1 MIILSGITV
10 LAQIYESE
18 TSLVYRG
25 IINDTYQPVILKLLK
40 EDYPAPG
47 EIIRYRQEYEIT
59 HNLNID
65 GVIKAYDLQPYHNT
79 MVMIL
84 EDFGGK
90 SLNILPQRYPLDL
103 AKFLPIAIQ
112 ITEILG
118 QIHHHNIIHK
128 DINPSNI
135 AINPETGQ
143 LKIIDFGISTI
154 LSRENPTLTSPNVLE
169 GTLAYI
175 SPEQTGRMNRAIDYR
190 TDFYSLGVTFYELLT
205 SQLPFTT
212 TEAMELV
219 HCHIAKQPIPPHIIN
234 PEIPLVVS
242 EIVMKL
248 LAKTA
253 EERYQSAL
261 GIHDDLVLCLI
272 QLETGEGIEYFV
284 PGEQDISSKFQIPQK
299 LYGRDDEIKDLL
311 RAFNRVCQGNKSE
324 MMLVSGYSGIGKS
337 ALVQEIYKP
346 ITQERGYFIAGKFDQ
361 FQRNIPYSAIV
372 GAFRELV
379 RQFLTESEE
388 KLQLWRDKLLGALG
402 VNGQIIIDVIPEVE
416 LIIGKQSD
424 VPKLAPSESQNRF
437 NLVLQNFIH
446 VFCQKEHPL
455 VIFIDDLQ
463 WADSAT
469 LKLIQLIMTDIDI
482 KYLFLIGS
490 YRDNEVSS
498 GHPLMLTLSEVQ
510 KDGATVNT
518 LYLSPLSLTAI
529 NQLIADTLKCN
540 SSMAKPLAE
549 LVLAKTQGNPFFMNE
564 FLKSLY
570 TENLLMF
577 DVNNGAWGWDL
588 EEIQEKGITDN
599 VVDLMAA
606 NIQKLPESTEHLLK
620 LAACIGSQFDLKTLS
635 IVNETSQKETANQLK
650 LAVEDGLIFP
660 VGDDYKWLEVSGEW
674 GVAQGMP
681 LRGVGKQDKNL
692 TADFSK
698 SQIYYKFVHDRIQQ
712 AAYSLIPDRGKA
724 VIHVEI
730 GEVILN
736 NTPIEQR
743 ENRIFDIVNQLN
755 FGIDLIDNQ
764 RERDELAKLNLIA
777 GKKAKA
783 STAYQPALTYL
794 KLGLAWL
801 VGDRWERQY
810 DTTLALYVE
819 AAESAYLCGE
829 FDEMEELVLVVVEQ
843 AKVILDQVKVHEV
856 KISAYIAQNKL
867 QEAVTTGLI
876 ALKML
881 GLNLPKK
888 PKRLDILIALVKT
901 RFTLLG
907 RKIDDLIQIQEMTDP
922 DKLAAVR
929 ILNSLGSATY
939 FVDPNLS
946 LLTIF
951 NRVNLSIKYGNTSLS
966 PMSYAAYGV
975 ALCGALGD
983 INLGYRLGKVALDL
997 LDKFNNKEIE
1007 CRTVYLVNFF
1017 IRNWQEHIGQILQPL
1032 LENYKTGIETGDL
1045 EYAAYCAI
1053 SYCNYAYFAGEEL
1066 SSLEREIAK
1075 YSDVIQKLK
1084 QVRTLHAIS
1093 IDWQKVLN
1101 LMGQSENP
1109 CRLIGKAYDE
1119 SKITPHEID
1128 GMDLTSKFHLYFYK
1142 LMLCYLFGEENQAR
1156 DNAILAEKYLEGG
1169 LGMVSVPM
1177 FHFYDSLAI
1186 LALYSSSPKSEQK
1199 RFVRKVQA
1207 NQKKMK
1213 KWADYAPMNHL
1224 HKFYLV
1230 EAERYRVLGKN
1241 VKAID
1246 YYDKAIAL
1254 AKENKYI
1261 KEEALGYEL
1270 AAKFC
1275 LAKGKE
1281 KIAQIYMQDARYC
1294 YLRWGAMAK
1303 VKDLDARYPQLLQR
1317 KFSVMGTLITQTSM
1331 SSTLTGNS
1339 TSSTLDL
1346 TTVIKAS
1353 QTLSGE
1359 IILDK
1364 LLAKFMEII
1373 IENAG
1378 AQKGFLI
1385 LETQGNLLIEASV
1398 AVDGVGE
1405 CCRGKDCVTVLQS
1418 IAIASSDCVSP
1429 TIINYVARTLESVVL
1444 NNATHEGFF
1453 INDSYIKKNHPKSI
1467 LCFPLINQGKMEGII
1482 YLENN
1487 LTTGAFTQ
1495 DRIEV
1500 LNILSAQAAI
1510 SIKNARFYHNMA
1522 ELNKA
1527 YERFVPRQF
1536 LQFLGK
1542 ESIVDVKLGD
1552 QVQREMSVLFSDIR
1566 AFTTLSEIMTPEEN
1580 FKFINSYLSQME
1592 PIITQHQGFI
1602 DKYIGDAIMALFS
1615 GEADN
1620 AVKAGITMLYRL
1632 GEYNQNRAKAGYVP
1646 IKIGIG
1652 INTGSLMLGTVGGYN
1667 RMDSTVISDAVNLA
1681 SRVET
1686 LTKSYG
1692 VSMLITQQTLSRLT
1706 NADNYAIRLIEKGK
1720 VKGKSQLVIVYEVF
1734 DADLPEIKEGKLATK
1749 EIFLAALSNYNSERF
1764 GEAEELFSECLR
1776 LNPMDG
1782 VAQIYQ
1788 QRCLARE

>member
-10 LAQIYESE
+10 LAQIYESD

-25 IINDTYQPVILKLLK
+25 IRNEDERRIILKLLK

-59 HNLNID
+59 RNLKID
-65 GVIKAYDLQPYHNT
+65 GVVKAYDLQQYHNT
-79 MVMIL
+79 LVMIL
-84 EDFGGK
+84 EDFGGT
-90 SLNILPQRYPLDL
+90 SLNILPERYPLNLD
-103 AKFLPIAIQ
+103 KFLSITIQ

-118 QIHHHNIIHK
+118 QIHQENIIHK

-135 AINPETGQ
+135 AIDPETGQ

-175 SPEQTGRMNRAIDYR
+175 SPEQTGRMNRTIDYR

-219 HCHIAKQPIPPHIIN
+219 HCHIAKQPIPPHEIN

-261 GIHDDLVLCLI
+261 GIRDDLVLCLI
-272 QLETGEGIEYFV
+272 QLEAGEGIEYFI

-299 LYGRDDEIKDLL
+299 LYGREEEIKDLL
-311 RAFNRVCQGNKSE
+311 TAFNRVCQGNKSE

-361 FQRNIPYSAIV
+361 FQRNIPYSALV

-379 RQFLTESEE
+379 RQLLTESEA

-437 NLVLQNFIH
+437 NLVWQNFIR

-469 LKLIQLIMTDIDI
+469 LKLIQLIMMDIDT

-490 YRDNEVSS
+490 YRDNEVNS

-510 KDGATVNT
+510 KYGATVNT
-518 LYLSPLSLTAI
+518 VYLSPLNLTHIAG
-529 NQLIADTLKCN
+529 LIADTLNCN
-540 SSMAKPLAE
+540 NSRAKPLAE

-570 TENLLMF
+570 TEKLLNF
-577 DVNNGAWGWDL
+577 DFTNGVWWWDL
-588 EEIQEKGITDN
+588 EQIQARGITDN
-599 VVDLMAA
+599 VVELMAA

-620 LAACIGSQFDLKTLS
+620 LAACIGSQFDLRTLS

-660 VGDDYKWLEVSGEW
+660 VGDDYKWIEVSGFF
-674 GVAQGMP
+674 
-681 LRGVGKQDKNL
+681 GVGSGDENR
-692 TADFSK
+692 TYDGSK
-698 SQIYYKFVHDRIQQ
+698 SRIYYKFVHDRIQQ
-712 AAYSLIPDRGKA
+712 AAYSLIPDPGKA

-730 GEVILN
+730 GEVLLN

-743 ENRIFDIVNQLN
+743 EDTIFDIVNQLN

-764 RERDELAKLNLIA
+764 EERDDLAKLNLIA

-783 STAYQPALTYL
+783 SAAYQPALTYL
-794 KLGLAWL
+794 KLGLKWL
-801 VGDRWERQY
+801 AGDRWQRQY

-819 AAESAYLCGE
+819 AAESAYLCGD
-829 FDEMEELVLVVVEQ
+829 FDEMEQLASGVLDRAE
-843 AKVILDQVKVHEV
+843 VILDKVKVYEV
-856 KISAYIAQNKL
+856 KIYAYIAQNKL
-867 QEAVTTGLI
+867 QEAVVTGLA
-876 ALKML
+876 ALRML
-881 GLNLPKK
+881 GINLPKK
-888 PKRLDILIALVKT
+888 TKNIDILLALFKT
-901 RFTLLG
+901 KFALLWMQ
-907 RKIDDLIQIQEMTDP
+907 IDDLIHLKEMTDP
-922 DKLAAVR
+922 DKLAAMR

-939 FVDPNLS
+939 FVNPSLS
-946 LLTIF
+946 LLTIL
-951 NRVNLSIKYGNTSLS
+951 NRVSLSIKHGNTSLS
-966 PMSYAAYGV
+966 PMSYAAYGLL
-975 ALCGALGD
+975 LCGALGD
-983 INLGYRLGKVALDL
+983 IKLGCHFGKVALHL
-997 LDKFNNKEIE
+997 LDKFNAKEIE

-1017 IRNWQEHIGQILQPL
+1017 IRNWQEHVGQILEPL

-1053 SYCNYAYFAGEEL
+1053 SYCNYAYFIGEEL
-1066 SSLEREIAK
+1066 GSLEREIAK
-1075 YSDVIQKLK
+1075 YSDAIGKLK
-1084 QVRTLHAIS
+1084 QQRSLHAIN

-1101 LMGQSENP
+1101 LMGESENP
-1109 CRLIGKAYDE
+1109 CHLIGKAYDD
-1119 SKITPHEID
+1119 SKIMPHGMDEID
-1128 GMDLTSKFHLYFYK
+1128 LTAKFHLYFYK
-1142 LMLCYLFGEENQAR
+1142 LMLCYLFGEDNLAR
-1156 DNAILAEKYLEGG
+1156 DNAIIAEKYLEGG
-1169 LGMVSVPM
+1169 LGMLTVPM

-1186 LALYSSSPKSEQK
+1186 LALYPSSPKLQQK
-1199 RFVRKVQA
+1199 CFVRKVQA

-1213 KWADYAPMNHL
+1213 KWAAHAPMNHL

-1230 EAERYRVLGKN
+1230 EAERYRIFGKDI
-1241 VKAID
+1241 KGMD

-1254 AKENKYI
+1254 AKENKYLN
-1261 KEEALGYEL
+1261 EEALGYEL
-1270 AAKFC
+1270 AAKFY
-1275 LAKGKE
+1275 LEKGKD

-1303 VKDLDARYPQLLQR
+1303 VKDLDTRYPQLLHR
-1317 KFSVMGTLITQTSM
+1317 KSSGMGLAIAPISM
-1331 SSTLTGNS
+1331 SSTITGNS
-1339 TSSTLDL
+1339 PDSTLDL

-1353 QTLSGE
+1353 QTLFGE
-1359 IILDK
+1359 IVLDK
-1364 LLAKFMEII
+1364 LLAKLMEII

-1385 LETQGNLLIEASV
+1385 LETKGKLLIEASG
-1398 AVDGVGE
+1398 AVPGVGE
-1405 CCRGKDCVTVLQS
+1405 CYGGKDCVKVLQS
-1418 IAIASSDCVSP
+1418 IPIATCDGLSP

-1444 NNATHEGFF
+1444 NDATREGLFS
-1453 INDSYIKKNHPKSI
+1453 NDSYIKANQPKSI
-1467 LCFPLINQGKMEGII
+1467 LCFPLIDRGKMEGII

-1495 DRIEV
+1495 DRIEI
-1500 LNILSAQAAI
+1500 LNLLSAQAAI
-1510 SIKNARFYHNMA
+1510 AIENARFYHNMA

-1566 AFTTLSEIMTPEEN
+1566 SFTTLSEIMTPEEN

-1620 AVKAGITMLYRL
+1620 AVKAGISMLHHL
-1632 GEYNQNRAKAGYVP
+1632 VQYNQNRAKAGYVP

-1692 VSMLITQQTLSRLT
+1692 VSMLITHQTLSRLT
-1706 NADNYAIRLIEKGK
+1706 NPDNYALRLIEKGK
-1720 VKGKSQLVIVYEVF
+1720 VKGKSELVIVYEIF
-1734 DADLPEIKEGKLATK
+1734 DADPPEIKDGKLVTK
-1749 EIFLAALSNYNSERF
+1749 EIFLAALSHYNFQRF
-1764 GEAEELFSECLR
+1764 REAGKLFSECLR

-1788 QRCLARE
+1788 ERCLEMEWG

>member
-1 MIILSGITV
+1 
-10 LAQIYESE
+10 
-18 TSLVYRG
+18 
-25 IINDTYQPVILKLLK
+25 
-40 EDYPAPG
+40 
-47 EIIRYRQEYEIT
+47 
-59 HNLNID
+59 
-65 GVIKAYDLQPYHNT
+65 
-79 MVMIL
+79 
-84 EDFGGK
+84 
-90 SLNILPQRYPLDL
+90 
-103 AKFLPIAIQ
+103 
-112 ITEILG
+112 
-118 QIHHHNIIHK
+118 
-128 DINPSNI
+128 
-135 AINPETGQ
+135 
-143 LKIIDFGISTI
+143 
-154 LSRENPTLTSPNVLE
+154 
-169 GTLAYI
+169 
-175 SPEQTGRMNRAIDYR
+175 
-190 TDFYSLGVTFYELLT
+190 
-205 SQLPFTT
+205 
-212 TEAMELV
+212 
-219 HCHIAKQPIPPHIIN
+219 
-234 PEIPLVVS
+234 
-242 EIVMKL
+242 
-248 LAKTA
+248 
-253 EERYQSAL
+253 
-261 GIHDDLVLCLI
+261 
-272 QLETGEGIEYFV
+272 
-284 PGEQDISSKFQIPQK
+284 
-299 LYGRDDEIKDLL
+299 
-311 RAFNRVCQGNKSE
+311 
-324 MMLVSGYSGIGKS
+324 
-337 ALVQEIYKP
+337 
-346 ITQERGYFIAGKFDQ
+346 
-361 FQRNIPYSAIV
+361 
-372 GAFRELV
+372 
-379 RQFLTESEE
+379 
-388 KLQLWRDKLLGALG
+388 
-402 VNGQIIIDVIPEVE
+402 
-416 LIIGKQSD
+416 
-424 VPKLAPSESQNRF
+424 
-437 NLVLQNFIH
+437 
-446 VFCQKEHPL
+446 
-455 VIFIDDLQ
+455 
-463 WADSAT
+463 
-469 LKLIQLIMTDIDI
+469 
-482 KYLFLIGS
+482 
-490 YRDNEVSS
+490 
-498 GHPLMLTLSEVQ
+498 
-510 KDGATVNT
+510 
-518 LYLSPLSLTAI
+518 
-529 NQLIADTLKCN
+529 
-540 SSMAKPLAE
+540 
-549 LVLAKTQGNPFFMNE
+549 
-564 FLKSLY
+564 
-570 TENLLMF
+570 
-577 DVNNGAWGWDL
+577 
-588 EEIQEKGITDN
+588 
-599 VVDLMAA
+599 
-606 NIQKLPESTEHLLK
+606 
-620 LAACIGSQFDLKTLS
+620 
-635 IVNETSQKETANQLK
+635 
-650 LAVEDGLIFP
+650 
-660 VGDDYKWLEVSGEW
+660 
-674 GVAQGMP
+674 
-681 LRGVGKQDKNL
+681 
-692 TADFSK
+692 
-698 SQIYYKFVHDRIQQ
+698 
-712 AAYSLIPDRGKA
+712 
-724 VIHVEI
+724 
-730 GEVILN
+730 
-736 NTPIEQR
+736 
-743 ENRIFDIVNQLN
+743 
-755 FGIDLIDNQ
+755 
-764 RERDELAKLNLIA
+764 
-777 GKKAKA
+777 
-783 STAYQPALTYL
+783 
-794 KLGLAWL
+794 
-801 VGDRWERQY
+801 
-810 DTTLALYVE
+810 
-819 AAESAYLCGE
+819 
-829 FDEMEELVLVVVEQ
+829 
-843 AKVILDQVKVHEV
+843 
-856 KISAYIAQNKL
+856 
-867 QEAVTTGLI
+867 
-876 ALKML
+876 
-881 GLNLPKK
+881 
-888 PKRLDILIALVKT
+888 
-901 RFTLLG
+901 
-907 RKIDDLIQIQEMTDP
+907 
-922 DKLAAVR
+922 
-929 ILNSLGSATY
+929 
-939 FVDPNLS
+939 
-946 LLTIF
+946 
-951 NRVNLSIKYGNTSLS
+951 
-966 PMSYAAYGV
+966 
-975 ALCGALGD
+975 
-983 INLGYRLGKVALDL
+983 
-997 LDKFNNKEIE
+997 
-1007 CRTVYLVNFF
+1007 
-1017 IRNWQEHIGQILQPL
+1017 
-1032 LENYKTGIETGDL
+1032 
-1045 EYAAYCAI
+1045 
-1053 SYCNYAYFAGEEL
+1053 
-1066 SSLEREIAK
+1066 
-1075 YSDVIQKLK
+1075 
-1084 QVRTLHAIS
+1084 
-1093 IDWQKVLN
+1093 
-1101 LMGQSENP
+1101 
-1109 CRLIGKAYDE
+1109 
-1119 SKITPHEID
+1119 
-1128 GMDLTSKFHLYFYK
+1128 
-1142 LMLCYLFGEENQAR
+1142 
-1156 DNAILAEKYLEGG
+1156 
-1169 LGMVSVPM
+1169 
-1177 FHFYDSLAI
+1177 
-1186 LALYSSSPKSEQK
+1186 
-1199 RFVRKVQA
+1199 
-1207 NQKKMK
+1207 MK